1 MGNKS
6 GSGFYLSKSTVAFFT
21 LLFAALF
28 IAFTVFAVLYLR
40 SRTGF
45 CNFAE
50 EEESDKVKPLNCTV
64 VPTPGRQGIWDH
76 YRLPT
81 SLVPINYQLVL
92 WPRFHPESPESTFT
106 GDVNITF
113 QCKNATDVILLHS
126 EQIEVTVVELVRF
139 EIGTEAPQILEVWR
153 SSLYSYLVINLNETL
168 TENSIYVLRI
178 SFSGVIGNSTG
189 GFMKMDYE
197 EDGRNLSVIT
207 TQMEPTYARTVFPCF
222 DEPSFKATFDIHLIY
237 LPNYVALSNMPAIN
251 TSPISDG
258 DGVIWK
264 VTTFNTTLKMSTY
277 IVACVIC
284 EFSHIEMIEHGNE
297 IRIWARKSAI
307 ENGEADYALNIT
319 GAILRHVMDYLNVS
333 YPLTKTELV
342 AVPEFPASGMENW
355 GLIIFHE
362 DSLLFN
368 YSSDTKEKRRLI
380 CSVITHEI
388 GHQWFGNLVTMNW
401 WNQLWL
407 KEGLSSYI
415 ENTFPPKLE
424 TEMFMKYNDIPD
436 TVRLFHSDTYPFSH
450 PLVVEEENLKT
461 TNEINEAFDSV
472 TYHKGSLLMQM
483 VITFLSQK
491 LFQKGLT
498 SYLQD
503 FSYTNVKQDDL
514 WHHWQKAIDSQ
525 NEVKLPA
532 SVKTIMD
539 KWTMQTGY
547 PIITL
552 NTSTGTLSQE
562 PFDAKRRHATLAN
575 NTWYVPIE
583 WIKNGSAQPL
593 TWLKSKEGTFPEMK
607 ITSEN
612 DWILL
617 NANITGYY
625 RVQYDALNW
634 NRIINQLIKDPEIIP
649 LFNRVF
655 LLGEVFHVHSEN
667 VDVEIILN
675 ATKYLAKEKDLF
687 VWQMVLVIVENYM
700 AKLQPFLLYGSLKQ
714 HVSNMFLPFYQHI
727 MNSIG
732 GDIMKV
738 EKDSFLQ
745 DQMQRVMSVACWL
758 GFHECLQ
765 MASKIFREWIKNPT
779 KEGLPLFIREV
790 ILSYGIESGSF
801 QEWEII
807 WNIFLKQKDNKSD
820 YSDELLFA
828 LSFSKEP
835 WILNRYLQLSLNSSI
850 FESHSV
856 RQILM
861 WVAENKIGT
870 PLVWDF
876 VQENWEIIKSKYNQS
891 ETELAVLMGI
901 LAERATSDYKINEM
915 LKFVNTT
922 MKIDSYSLVV
932 LRINDVKEMRSDF
945 NTKFQAKIQNWLKNN
960 LHIPMFQ

>member
-237 LPNYVALSNMPAIN
+237 LPNYVALSNMPAIM
-251 TSPISDG
+251 
-258 DGVIWK
+258 
-264 VTTFNTTLKMSTY
+264 TTFNTTLKMSTY

-297 IRIWARKSAI
+297 VRGQIQF
-307 ENGEADYALNIT
+307 
-319 GAILRHVMDYLNVS
+319 
-333 YPLTKTELV
+333 LV

-407 KEGLSSYI
+407 KEEAVLGQYFFLNHQAIEYLLLSCQLSPAI
-415 ENTFPPKLE
+415 KDKLE
-424 TEMFMKYNDIPD
+424 KEWY
-436 TVRLFHSDTYPFSH
+436 S
-450 PLVVEEENLKT
+450 
-461 TNEINEAFDSV
+461 
-472 TYHKGSLLMQM
+472 
-483 VITFLSQK
+483 
-491 LFQKGLT
+491 
-498 SYLQD
+498 
-503 FSYTNVKQDDL
+503 
-514 WHHWQKAIDSQ
+514 
-525 NEVKLPA
+525 
-532 SVKTIMD
+532 
-539 KWTMQTGY
+539 
-547 PIITL
+547 II
-552 NTSTGTLSQE
+552 
-562 PFDAKRRHATLAN
+562 
-575 NTWYVPIE
+575 I
-583 WIKNGSAQPL
+583 
-593 TWLKSKEGTFPEMK
+593 
-607 ITSEN
+607 
-612 DWILL
+612 
-617 NANITGYY
+617 
-625 RVQYDALNW
+625 
-634 NRIINQLIKDPEIIP
+634 QLC
-649 LFNRVF
+649 
-655 LLGEVFHVHSEN
+655 
-667 VDVEIILN
+667 
-675 ATKYLAKEKDLF
+675 
-687 VWQMVLVIVENYM
+687 M
-700 AKLQPFLLYGSLKQ
+700 
-714 HVSNMFLPFYQHI
+714 
-727 MNSIG
+727 
-732 GDIMKV
+732 
-738 EKDSFLQ
+738 
-745 DQMQRVMSVACWL
+745 
-758 GFHECLQ
+758 
-765 MASKIFREWIKNPT
+765 
-779 KEGLPLFIREV
+779 
-790 ILSYGIESGSF
+790 
-801 QEWEII
+801 
-807 WNIFLKQKDNKSD
+807 
-820 YSDELLFA
+820 
-828 LSFSKEP
+828 
-835 WILNRYLQLSLNSSI
+835 
-850 FESHSV
+850 
-856 RQILM
+856 
-861 WVAENKIGT
+861 
-870 PLVWDF
+870 
-876 VQENWEIIKSKYNQS
+876 
-891 ETELAVLMGI
+891 
-901 LAERATSDYKINEM
+901 
-915 LKFVNTT
+915 
-922 MKIDSYSLVV
+922 
-932 LRINDVKEMRSDF
+932 
-945 NTKFQAKIQNWLKNN
+945 
-960 LHIPMFQ
+960 

>member
-237 LPNYVALSNMPAIN
+237 LPNYVALSNMPKLQN
-251 TSPISDG
+251 
-258 DGVIWK
+258 GVIWK

-424 TEMFMKYNDIPD
+424 TEMFM
-436 TVRLFHSDTYPFSH
+436 V
-450 PLVVEEENLKT
+450 
-461 TNEINEAFDSV
+461 
-472 TYHKGSLLMQM
+472 G
-483 VITFLSQK
+483 
-491 LFQKGLT
+491 G
-498 SYLQD
+498 
-503 FSYTNVKQDDL
+503 
-514 WHHWQKAIDSQ
+514 HH
-525 NEVKLPA
+525 
-532 SVKTIMD
+532 
-539 KWTMQTGY
+539 
-547 PIITL
+547 
-552 NTSTGTLSQE
+552 
-562 PFDAKRRHATLAN
+562 
-575 NTWYVPIE
+575 
-583 WIKNGSAQPL
+583 
-593 TWLKSKEGTFPEMK
+593 
-607 ITSEN
+607 
-612 DWILL
+612 
-617 NANITGYY
+617 
-625 RVQYDALNW
+625 
-634 NRIINQLIKDPEIIP
+634 
-649 LFNRVF
+649 
-655 LLGEVFHVHSEN
+655 
-667 VDVEIILN
+667 
-675 ATKYLAKEKDLF
+675 
-687 VWQMVLVIVENYM
+687 
-700 AKLQPFLLYGSLKQ
+700 
-714 HVSNMFLPFYQHI
+714 
-727 MNSIG
+727 
-732 GDIMKV
+732 
-738 EKDSFLQ
+738 
-745 DQMQRVMSVACWL
+745 
-758 GFHECLQ
+758 
-765 MASKIFREWIKNPT
+765 
-779 KEGLPLFIREV
+779 
-790 ILSYGIESGSF
+790 GSF
-801 QEWEII
+801 
-807 WNIFLKQKDNKSD
+807 
-820 YSDELLFA
+820 
-828 LSFSKEP
+828 P
-835 WILNRYLQLSLNSSI
+835 SLCI
-850 FESHSV
+850 
-856 RQILM
+856 
-861 WVAENKIGT
+861 
-870 PLVWDF
+870 
-876 VQENWEIIKSKYNQS
+876 
-891 ETELAVLMGI
+891 VLEH
-901 LAERATSDYKINEM
+901 L
-915 LKFVNTT
+915 
-922 MKIDSYSLVV
+922 
-932 LRINDVKEMRSDF
+932 
-945 NTKFQAKIQNWLKNN
+945 
-960 LHIPMFQ
+960 

>member
-178 SFSGVIGNSTG
+178 SFSGVVPKLN
-189 GFMKMDYE
+189 YHL
-197 EDGRNLSVIT
+197 LSVYTDCIIT

-424 TEMFMKYNDIPD
+424 TEMFMTI
-436 TVRLFHSDTYPFSH
+436 TWHFLF
-450 PLVVEEENLKT
+450 
-461 TNEINEAFDSV
+461 
-472 TYHKGSLLMQM
+472 MQ
-483 VITFLSQK
+483 
-491 LFQKGLT
+491 

-562 PFDAKRRHATLAN
+562 PFDAKRRHATSAN

-634 NRIINQLIKDPEIIP
+634 NRIINQLIKDPE
-649 LFNRVF
+649 VF
-655 LLGEVFHVHSEN
+655 LSLFISGILFLSHLHVEEFNKVNNTFIIHSVFHFFFN
-667 VDVEIILN
+667 
-675 ATKYLAKEKDLF
+675 TR
-687 VWQMVLVIVENYM
+687 
-700 AKLQPFLLYGSLKQ
+700 
-714 HVSNMFLPFYQHI
+714 
-727 MNSIG
+727 
-732 GDIMKV
+732 
-738 EKDSFLQ
+738 

-835 WILNRYLQLSLNSSI
+835 WILNR
-850 FESHSV
+850 
-856 RQILM
+856 
-861 WVAENKIGT
+861 
-870 PLVWDF
+870 
-876 VQENWEIIKSKYNQS
+876 
-891 ETELAVLMGI
+891 
-901 LAERATSDYKINEM
+901 
-915 LKFVNTT
+915 
-922 MKIDSYSLVV
+922 
-932 LRINDVKEMRSDF
+932 
-945 NTKFQAKIQNWLKNN
+945 
-960 LHIPMFQ
+960 

>member
-237 LPNYVALSNMPAIN
+237 LPNYVALSNMPKLQN
-251 TSPISDG
+251 
-258 DGVIWK
+258 GVIWK

-424 TEMFMKYNDIPD
+424 TEMFMTI
-436 TVRLFHSDTYPFSH
+436 TWHFLF
-450 PLVVEEENLKT
+450 
-461 TNEINEAFDSV
+461 
-472 TYHKGSLLMQM
+472 MQ
-483 VITFLSQK
+483 
-491 LFQKGLT
+491 

-562 PFDAKRRHATLAN
+562 PFDAKRRHATSAN

-593 TWLKSKEGTFPEMK
+593 TWLKSTFPEMK

-634 NRIINQLIKDPEIIP
+634 NRIINQLIKDPE
-649 LFNRVF
+649 VF
-655 LLGEVFHVHSEN
+655 LS
-667 VDVEIILN
+667 
-675 ATKYLAKEKDLF
+675 
-687 VWQMVLVIVENYM
+687 
-700 AKLQPFLLYGSLKQ
+700 
-714 HVSNMFLPFYQHI
+714 
-727 MNSIG
+727 
-732 GDIMKV
+732 
-738 EKDSFLQ
+738 
-745 DQMQRVMSVACWL
+745 
-758 GFHECLQ
+758 
-765 MASKIFREWIKNPT
+765 
-779 KEGLPLFIREV
+779 LFISG
-790 ILSYGIESGSF
+790 IL
-801 QEWEII
+801 
-807 WNIFLKQKDNKSD
+807 FLRDICVQYYTKL
-820 YSDELLFA
+820 YSDF
-828 LSFSKEP
+828 
-835 WILNRYLQLSLNSSI
+835 
-850 FESHSV
+850 
-856 RQILM
+856 
-861 WVAENKIGT
+861 
-870 PLVWDF
+870 
-876 VQENWEIIKSKYNQS
+876 
-891 ETELAVLMGI
+891 
-901 LAERATSDYKINEM
+901 
-915 LKFVNTT
+915 
-922 MKIDSYSLVV
+922 
-932 LRINDVKEMRSDF
+932 
-945 NTKFQAKIQNWLKNN
+945 
-960 LHIPMFQ
+960 